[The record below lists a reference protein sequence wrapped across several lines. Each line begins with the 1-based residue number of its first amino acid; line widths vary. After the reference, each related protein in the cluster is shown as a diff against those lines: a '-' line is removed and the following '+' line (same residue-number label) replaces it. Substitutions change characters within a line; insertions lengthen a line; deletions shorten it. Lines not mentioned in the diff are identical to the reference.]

1 MNETRRKGVATQC
14 EILSILANTDG
25 PITVNQIRELMSQPL
40 SRQWVELLCRK
51 LVEAEK
57 VKRYGAHGDSQGYS
71 YEVLNEKN

>member
-1 MNETRRKGVATQC
+1 MNGTQKKGAATQA

-51 LVEAEK
+51 LVETEK
-57 VKRYGAHGDSQGYS
+57 VKRYGVHGDERGYS
-71 YEVLNEKN
+71 YEVIK

>member
-1 MNETRRKGVATQC
+1 MNGTQKKGAATQA

-51 LVEAEK
+51 LVETEK
-57 VKRYGAHGDSQGYS
+57 VKRYGTHGDNQGYS
-71 YEVLNEKN
+71 YEVIQ